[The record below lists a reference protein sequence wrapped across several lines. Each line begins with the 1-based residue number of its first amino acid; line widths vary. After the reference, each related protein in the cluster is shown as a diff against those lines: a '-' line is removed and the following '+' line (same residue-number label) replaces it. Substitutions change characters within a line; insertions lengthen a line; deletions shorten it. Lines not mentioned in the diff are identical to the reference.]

1 MYQVKCPYPDERL
14 NFNQQWLL
22 IVSPLQKMTTKLK
35 INIYREATNAQNQ
48 DNDNELPSG
57 TRKKQQQK
65 KTTTMY
71 RYRSGIALILEF
83 LTGMY
88 RHHYIVIRGS
98 QNLNKYTPFL
108 SPLSV

>member
-1 MYQVKCPYPDERL
+1 M
-14 NFNQQWLL
+14 
-22 IVSPLQKMTTKLK
+22 LK
-35 INIYREATNAQNQ
+35 IKITIMSCHLEPEKNN
-48 DNDNELPSG
+48 SK
-57 TRKKQQQK
+57 KKQRQCIGIG
-65 KTTTMY
+65 
-71 RYRSGIALILEF
+71 RGIALILEF